1 MSLALVAL
9 LALVAALLVGAFRA
23 DLNVGLL
30 AFAAAYPLGFAAG
43 LTPAEVAALFP
54 NQLVLTVLGVSLFF
68 ELVGENGTLAR
79 LTGGLLR
86 LAQGDGRWL
95 PVAFFGLAF
104 GLSAL
109 GPGNIAAVALLAPV
123 ALPAGVRAGA
133 SPLLMTVALCTGANA
148 GAFSPVAVA
157 GGLNAA
163 LLQEIGLGGAGL
175 PFQVFAT
182 VAAMQSLSAAGGWV
196 LLGGF
201 RRAGAGVAAREAAG
215 PTARLARRHRLT
227 LLAVFTFLL
236 AVVGFGASPA
246 AVAFGLAALLAAARL
261 ADLERAVRALPW
273 SVVLLIAGVGT
284 LVNLL
289 GTTGSLDLLVAL
301 LARYAA
307 PGTLNALL
315 ALVSGL
321 ASIGSSSSG
330 VVMPLLV
337 PLVPELVAQVGS
349 GNPVE
354 AVIAVDVGS
363 HMVDVSP
370 LSTLGALCLAALPD
384 GADRASVFR
393 GLLAWGLAMAL
404 VGALFAFVFLDLL

>member
-1 MSLALVAL
+1 MSLAL
-9 LALVAALLVGAFRA
+9 AALLVLVLVLTVGAFRA

-43 LTPAEVAALFP
+43 LAPTEVAALFP
-54 NQLVLTVLGVSLFF
+54 AQLVLTVLSVSLFF
-68 ELVGENGTLAR
+68 ELVGENGTLTR

-86 LAQGDGRWL
+86 LVGGDGRWL
-95 PVAFFGLAF
+95 PVAFFGVAF

-123 ALPAGVRAGA
+123 ALPAGVRAGT

-148 GAFSPVAVA
+148 GAFSPVAVT
-157 GGLNAA
+157 GSLNAA
-163 LLQEIGLGGAGL
+163 LLAEIGLGGAGL
-175 PFQVFAT
+175 PLQVFAA
-182 VAAMQSLSAAGGWV
+182 VAAMQSLSAVGGWV
-196 LLGGF
+196 LLRGF
-201 RRAGAGVAAREAAG
+201 RPVGAVPADREPVRPA
-215 PTARLARRHRLT
+215 PRLGRRHRLT
-227 LLAVFTFLL
+227 LLAVLAFLL
-236 AVVGFGASPA
+236 AVAGFGSSPV
-246 AVAFGLAALLAAARL
+246 AVAFALAAVLTAARL
-261 ADLERAVRALPW
+261 ADAGRAVRALPW

-289 GTTGSLDLLVAL
+289 EKTGSLDLLTAL

-321 ASIGSSSSG
+321 ASLGSSSSG
-330 VVMPLLV
+330 VVMPLFV
-337 PLVPELVAQVGS
+337 PLAPDLVAQVGS

-384 GADRASVFR
+384 GADRAGVFR

-404 VGALFAFVFLDLL
+404 AGALSAFVLLDLL